1 MAQQTV
7 GSPGWGE
14 RTYRTVKQ
22 FIKKQTES
30 AAEKK
35 ARLEAEAKKK
45 KKPAISE
52 TGLLRAIPAREKE
65 LDKYRK
71 AGVIP

>member
-1 MAQQTV
+1 MAADTV

-22 FIKKQTES
+22 FLKEQVES
-30 AAEKK
+30 ASEKK
-35 ARLEAEAKKK
+35 TRLEAEAKKK
-45 KKPAISE
+45 RKPAISE
-52 TGLLRAIPAREKE
+52 TGLLRAVSAREKE

>member
-1 MAQQTV
+1 MAQTV
-7 GSPGWGE
+7 GTPGWGE

-22 FIKKQTES
+22 YLKKQVES
-30 AAEKK
+30 ASEKK
-35 ARLEAEAKKK
+35 KRLEAAAK

-52 TGLLRAIPAREKE
+52 TGILRAVTAREKE
-65 LDKYRK
+65 LEKYRK